1 MMSHGGDEGSLK
13 GKACYHL
20 LEGMKGEM
28 VKLGVEFEDQEVELR
43 VEVEVCVEN
52 LVAEILA
59 HCLVTLWGQMDHND
73 LVQEGSWGL
82 Y

>member
-1 MMSHGGDEGSLK
+1 MMSRVGGGGNWR

-20 LEGMKGEM
+20 LEGMRGEM
-28 VKLGVEFEDQEVELR
+28 VKLGVEFEDQVVELR
-43 VEVEVCVEN
+43 VEVEVCVEG

-59 HCLVTLWGQMDHND
+59 HCPVILWDQMDHSD